1 MRIRW
6 TAGQDSCTP
15 YGQNCGGHGK
25 GSGAGNGKPGASEV
39 VLGLENPPHIRR
51 RRDAERKKVAKP
63 RPLPVEKS
71 RYGSIR
77 ARTVNR
83 HRWMR
88 RGS

>member
-6 TAGQDSCTP
+6 TAGSDSCTP
-15 YGQNCGGHGK
+15 YGQNCGDTGREAGPGMESPAQARQPWGWQIRPMKGK
-25 GSGAGNGKPGASEV
+25 GVMRSE
-39 VLGLENPPHIRR
+39 II
-51 RRDAERKKVAKP
+51 VAKP

>member
-15 YGQNCGGHGK
+15 YGQNCGDTGRE
-25 GSGAGNGKPGASEV
+25 AEPGMESPV
-39 VLGLENPPHIRR
+39 QVRYQGGRQIPLPMGRH
-51 RRDAERKKVAKP
+51 DAERNKVAKP